1 MCETCQNA
9 EHNKNVS
16 RKARPVKAESPW
28 EVLGLDIHG
37 VFVADRVF
45 GADRQAFQGFHVS
58 SQTAWQTYC
67 LPHAGT

>member
-16 RKARPVKAESPW
+16 RKARPVKVESPW

-37 VFVADRVF
+37 ECLRPTDGLV
-45 GADRQAFQGFHVS
+45 
-58 SQTAWQTYC
+58 TASDF
-67 LPHAGT
+67 LPREPKLPASV